1 MTLKKSGLKFSLQE
15 LIDIL
20 KEVESFIIRD
30 KIKKPA
36 LSYCVPRALSK
47 EAKQIY
53 AVFKKEY
60 AKRAYL
66 FS

>member
-1 MTLKKSGLKFSLQE
+1 MKKAGLFFSLQE

-20 KEVESFIIRD
+20 KRVEFFIIRD

-47 EAKQIY
+47 EAEQIY
-53 AVFKKEY
+53 AVFKKDY
-60 AKRAYL
+60 PKRPYQL
-66 FS
+66 